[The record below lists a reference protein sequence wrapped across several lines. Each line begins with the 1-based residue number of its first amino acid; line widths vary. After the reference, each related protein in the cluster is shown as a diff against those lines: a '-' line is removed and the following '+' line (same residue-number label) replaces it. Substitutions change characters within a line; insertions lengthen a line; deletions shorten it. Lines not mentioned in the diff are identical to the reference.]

1 MENYL
6 MKPRLLLAT
15 LILVLAS
22 VNPLFAREKPADVSP
37 LKVVKAAL
45 RLTEDQVTELRG
57 LLQVRADEIAA
68 TTDQINML
76 QAQLKDIFASGTP
89 DPAEV
94 GELVLETRALRE
106 EIGQYQEDFK
116 LAFEDLLTP
125 EQHARAGRIH
135 GIALATKAAKA
146 LSQLGVY

>member
-1 MENYL
+1 
-6 MKPRLLLAT
+6 MKSRLLFAT
-15 LILVLAS
+15 LILVL
-22 VNPLFAREKPADVSP
+22 VCGNPLFAREKPADVSP
-37 LKVVKAAL
+37 LRVVKAAL
-45 RLTEDQVTELRG
+45 QLTEDQVTELRV
-57 LLQVRADEIAA
+57 LLQTRAVEVAA
-68 TTDQINML
+68 TTSEIDAL
-76 QAQLKDIFASGTP
+76 QAQLKAIFESNAP
-89 DPAEV
+89 DPVEV

-116 LAFEDLLTP
+116 LAFENLLTP